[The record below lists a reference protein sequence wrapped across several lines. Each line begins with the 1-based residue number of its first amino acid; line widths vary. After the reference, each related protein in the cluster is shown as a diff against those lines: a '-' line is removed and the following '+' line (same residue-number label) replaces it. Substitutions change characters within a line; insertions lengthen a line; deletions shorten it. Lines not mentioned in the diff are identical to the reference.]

1 MKVQR
6 KILTPFKSR
15 EARVVGGRKVV
26 ERRGLSIKIEI
37 MIKEI
42 VLSSSFKLQTLAPL
56 HTTHAKNLLWS
67 FQWHP
72 AQKTH
77 LYRTIPVWEKLQ
89 NCSSI
94 SFFGAHFAMS
104 LWSCPSI
111 PFCIHLISCPR
122 RKLGRPGTWDPA
134 LFFSSVT
141 STNLSTLSTPSSCGT
156 WDTFQLVVLQSDQT
170 TSLRKTKL
178 PPIQFA
184 S

>member
-6 KILTPFKSR
+6 KILTPFKST

-77 LYRTIPVWEKLQ
+77 FYRTIPVWEKLQ

-94 SFFGAHFAMS
+94 SFFGARFAMS
-104 LWSCPSI
+104 LWSCSSI
-111 PFCIHLISCPR
+111 PFWSAFTWFPVQEGSWGGQAHGTPPCSSPPSPAPTSAPCPPPPAAA
-122 RKLGRPGTWDPA
+122 PGI
-134 LFFSSVT
+134 LSS
-141 STNLSTLSTPSSCGT
+141 
-156 WDTFQLVVLQSDQT
+156 
-170 TSLRKTKL
+170 
-178 PPIQFA
+178 
-184 S
+184 